1 MPFFYSLYNTN
12 YLLFM
17 LPAFVLMLLA
27 QWFVSS
33 AYKTWSQVRSR
44 SHMTGAEAAQRMMM
58 VANIYDVRVEGIP
71 GTLNDHYD
79 PRTKVL
85 SLSQPVALSDSI
97 AALAVAAHE
106 LGHAQQDQEGYF
118 PLRFRSALV
127 PAVNIGSN
135 LGWILIIVGL
145 LIQFSELAWVGV
157 LVFSLGAVFAVA
169 TLPVELDA
177 SARARRILTDSGII
191 CDPDE
196 QRGVNAVL
204 NAAAMTY
211 IAAMAA
217 AVLQLLYFVSMV
229 GGLGGRRRR

>member
-1 MPFFYSLYNTN
+1 MLFLSFFNSN
-12 YLLFM
+12 YLLYM
-17 LPAFVLMLLA
+17 LPAIVLMLLA
-27 QWFVSS
+27 QWFVNS

-44 SHMTGAEAAQRMMM
+44 SRMTGAEAAQRMML

-85 SLSQPVALSDSI
+85 SLSQSVAVSDSI

-118 PLRFRSALV
+118 PLRLRSALV

-135 LGWILIIVGL
+135 LGWILIIIGL
-145 LIQFSELAWVGV
+145 LLRVADISWLGV
-157 LVFSLGAVFAVA
+157 IVFSAGALFAVA

-177 SARARRILTDSGII
+177 SNRARRILADSGII

-211 IAAMAA
+211 VAAMAA
-217 AVLQLLYFVSMV
+217 AILQLLYFVSMV
-229 GGLGGRRRR
+229 GGMGGRRRR

>member
-1 MPFFYSLYNTN
+1 MPFLSFFNSN
-12 YLLFM
+12 YLLYM
-17 LPAFVLMLLA
+17 LPAIVLMLLA
-27 QWFVSS
+27 QWFVNS

-44 SHMTGAEAAQRMMM
+44 SRMTGAEAAQRMML

-85 SLSQPVALSDSI
+85 SLSQSVAVSDSI

-118 PLRFRSALV
+118 PLRLRSALV

-135 LGWILIIVGL
+135 LGWILIIIGL
-145 LIQFSELAWVGV
+145 LLRVADISWLGV
-157 LVFSLGAVFAVA
+157 IVFSAGALFAVA

-177 SARARRILTDSGII
+177 SNRARRILADSGII

-211 IAAMAA
+211 VAAMAA
-217 AVLQLLYFVSMV
+217 AILQLLYFVSMV
-229 GGLGGRRRR
+229 GGMGGRRRR